1 MSWAHN
7 SSMRVVGGR
16 EMTTPLVFPP
26 SATCLWYVKG
36 GRYYLEASWPH
47 LSSFRDDRPAG
58 VRVETCVDGQRSVKV
73 LFFTRFGDC
82 QILTQ
87 LGVCEV
93 VTVRLAASCES

>member
-1 MSWAHN
+1 MGIIR
-7 SSMRVVGGR
+7 MRVVGGR

-26 SATCLWYVKG
+26 SATCLWYVKDG
-36 GRYYLEASWPH
+36 LEASWPH

-58 VRVETCVDGQRSVKV
+58 DRVETCVDGQRSVS
-73 LFFTRFGDC
+73 FSRFIDC